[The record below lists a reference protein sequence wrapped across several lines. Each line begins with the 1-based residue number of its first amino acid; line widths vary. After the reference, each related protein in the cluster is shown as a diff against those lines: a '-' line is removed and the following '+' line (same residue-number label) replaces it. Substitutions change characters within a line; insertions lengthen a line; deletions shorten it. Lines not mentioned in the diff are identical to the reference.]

1 MSGNLPLR
9 WIVPLALLVALG
21 VHRVGLAL
29 RSTEESVRDRIEFL
43 VAGLEKRQPKRLI
56 NGLTDDFRDE
66 TGRFDRA
73 DVADALRV
81 LLDPGTRYRGTL
93 HEEEGL
99 TFLSDPEQAEDT
111 LSVRIRCLIEARA
124 SGPGSKGAAWR
135 SLWDLQLTADLV
147 RASGTWRVR
156 RTRDV
161 NHDRRPRW

>member
-1 MSGNLPLR
+1 MSGALPLR

-81 LLDPGTRYRGTL
+81 LLDPGTRY
-93 HEEEGL
+93 
-99 TFLSDPEQAEDT
+99 
-111 LSVRIRCLIEARA
+111 
-124 SGPGSKGAAWR
+124 AAP
-135 SLWDLQLTADLV
+135 S
-147 RASGTWRVR
+147 
-156 RTRDV
+156 
-161 NHDRRPRW
+161 